1 MRPVTAAVFRQWV
14 LGPAEGVFLF
24 HPRALE
30 RLQREPGRSAVQSG
44 VEICYH
50 LLARRCFLE
59 RLETE
64 NPEALSV
71 IEGLPLPE
79 WILLLP
85 MPGAPALKS
94 TPERTLLRDYWA
106 RRFEGEVARA
116 WQTARDDN
124 QDAAHFGPAALASL
138 IGCTAMAEARDV
150 LMREGVAG
158 AAEGETALCRSFAA
172 RVVRLRYCA
181 PLTRGCCFP
190 AVTDWAAVDHWFEE
204 SGLDLPVPC
213 PGGRLPQALERG
225 RPSADCGLPGVRLP
239 LPADLPFGRCDPDRQ
254 IVERSGPTPR
264 VAPDADGYGGTTA
277 SNALDADVSNG
288 ADSIDQPTAPAL
300 LPGPIPNPP
309 GMPTHLQARCLDALG
324 RGTAIRRRPPGLTR
338 LVRALESVLLAPWKG
353 RSPPPARGRP
363 GDRWSR
369 VRLVRLQSLS
379 AAAQS
384 AEWSGRFAAA
394 LGSLRAARAC
404 YVRIAGEPAPDDPV
418 ALLLEQRQRTAAESL
433 ADRIVVTWR
442 LPAAAASDL
451 RALLWRLATE
461 HGTAAPLAQD
471 LLGHLEIA
479 LQEEHHTY
487 YRIEWRTWL
496 SRGRAR
502 RILPFLSTLK
512 GLAALDTASRLL
524 THLPWPVE
532 DLDRFGA
539 PLNQLTTQISER
551 LERQLRPRL
560 AGALET
566 AGLVPSSARGR
577 LAAGRL
583 TAAMAELIRRR
594 QHLKFTDV
602 RDLLNQDAL
611 SLPDLRLAEIWEGD
625 HLGHFDAAAA
635 PALPGVYQPGA
646 FYVKGLQRLSAPLF
660 GSRKG
665 RCLLR
670 LVVLPGLAAWAA
682 IEVTRLVWKLFTPF
696 DLYPALTGTWPV
708 LLLGAAL
715 SATVNTRRGRVAAV
729 LTWRLATGLIRF
741 LFITGLPRFLRWP
754 PVVWFLTR
762 RLVRTL
768 LDRLL
773 APLALGLL
781 PLLPVAALW
790 SLAMPQAPGVTAWL
804 PVLALAYAFGT
815 LLRDTPAGRRRLDDL
830 VTGWRRF
837 LDLLRQERLA
847 GLIAPVMEFFKQAT
861 RALTEGL
868 HRIRT
873 RLSPRLEERPGTSVL
888 KALAALPWAFCEA
901 VVEFYVV
908 VLIEPQTNPIKH
920 FPVVTLGHKL
930 MLPFLPALS
939 SGLFAA
945 TSPLLPDALAV
956 SLVAVTVFLLPGLFG
971 FLFWELKENWRLYG
985 SNRGAVGT
993 DPVPAARL
1001 GDHGETVAALVRR
1014 GFHGGGLPKA
1024 FDRLRQALDRQ
1035 VREETPNPHE
1045 LRRLLSRLDDYRA
1058 LLARFAE
1065 RELGG
1070 PLREACGGGLKA
1082 VIIEAPRIATQSVVF
1097 HARLLPANAALPVT
1111 LTLRLTPGEQD
1122 LVCALTGDG
1131 PMDTLSA
1138 DCREQIAAAVRWFV
1152 RRCGVQ
1158 APKMCIGLNDI
1169 R

>member
-1 MRPVTAAVFRQWV
+1 MRPVTAAVFRRWV

-30 RLQREPGRSAVQSG
+30 RLQREPGRSAAQSS

-50 LLARRCFLE
+50 LLARGCFLE

-116 WQTARDDN
+116 WQMARDDN
-124 QDAAHFGPAALASL
+124 QDAARFGPAALATL
-138 IGCTAMAEARDV
+138 IGRTAITEARDV
-150 LMREGVAG
+150 LLREGVAG
-158 AAEGETALCRSFAA
+158 ADEGETALCRSFAA

-190 AVTDWAAVDHWFEE
+190 AVTDWTAVDHWLEA
-204 SGLDLPVPC
+204 SGLDLPVPV
-213 PGGRLPQALERG
+213 PGGRLPQTLERG
-225 RPSADCGLPGVRLP
+225 RPAADCGLPGVRLP
-239 LPADLPFGRCDPDRQ
+239 LPADLPFGGSDPDRQ
-254 IVERSGPTPR
+254 T
-264 VAPDADGYGGTTA
+264 APDADRSGGTTA
-277 SNALDADVSNG
+277 SSPLDAG
-288 ADSIDQPTAPAL
+288 ALTETDPIDQPTAPTA
-300 LPGPIPNPP
+300 LPGPTPSAP
-309 GMPTHLQARCLDALG
+309 GMPTHLQARCLDALR

-338 LVRALESVLLAPWKG
+338 LMRALEAVFLGPWRVRFRFPAPT
-353 RSPPPARGRP
+353 RGP
-363 GDRWSR
+363 EGDRWSR
-369 VRLVRLQSLS
+369 VRLVRLQALS
-379 AAAQS
+379 AAAQG
-384 AEWSGRFAAA
+384 AEWNGHFAAA
-394 LGSLRAARAC
+394 LGYLRAARAG
-404 YVRIAGEPAPDDPV
+404 YVRIAGEPVTNDPV
-418 ALLLEQRQRTAAESL
+418 ALHLEQRQWEAAEAL
-433 ADRIVVTWR
+433 ANRIAVTWR
-442 LPAAAASDL
+442 LSPTVADDL

-461 HGTAAPLAQD
+461 RGTAAPLAQD
-471 LLGHLEIA
+471 LLGYLEIA
-479 LQEEHHTY
+479 LQEEHNTY

-496 SRGRAR
+496 SHGRAR

-524 THLPWPVE
+524 AHLPWPVA

-539 PLNQLTTQISER
+539 PLNRLTTRISER
-551 LERQLRPRL
+551 LECQLRPRL

-566 AGLVPSSARGR
+566 AGLVPQSARGR
-577 LAAGRL
+577 LAARRL
-583 TAAMAELIRRR
+583 TDAMANLIRRR
-594 QHLKFTDV
+594 QHLKFNDV

-625 HLGHFDAAAA
+625 HLGRFDAAAA

-660 GSRKG
+660 GSRNG

-670 LVVLPGLAAWAA
+670 LVVMPGLAAWAA
-682 IEVTRLVWKLFTPF
+682 IEVTRLVWKLFTPY
-696 DLYPALTGTWPV
+696 DLHPAVTGAWPV
-708 LLLGAAL
+708 PLLGAAL
-715 SATVNTRRGRVAAV
+715 SATVNTRRGRAAAV
-729 LTWRLATGLIRF
+729 LTWRLTTGLIRF

-815 LLRDTPAGRRRLDDL
+815 LLRDTPAGRRQLDDL

-837 LDLLRQERLA
+837 LDLLHQERLA

-873 RLSPRLEERPGTSVL
+873 RLSPRLNERPGTSVL
-888 KALAALPWAFCEA
+888 KALAALPWTFCEA

-945 TSPLLPDALAV
+945 TSPVLPDALAV

-1014 GFHGGGLPKA
+1014 SFHGGGLPKA

-1045 LRRLLSRLDDYRA
+1045 LRRLLSRLDDFRA

-1065 RELGG
+1065 QELGG
-1070 PLREACGGGLKA
+1070 PLREACGSALDA
-1082 VIIEAPRIATQSVVF
+1082 VIIEPPRIATQLVVF
-1097 HARLLPANAALPVT
+1097 RARLLRADGALPIT
-1111 LTLRLTPGEQD
+1111 LTLSLTPGEQD
-1122 LVCALTGDG
+1122 LVCTLIGDG
-1131 PMDTLSA
+1131 PMNSLSA

-1152 RRCGVQ
+1152 RRCGTQ
-1158 APKMCIGLNDI
+1158 APETCIGLNEI
-1169 R
+1169 RCTH

>member
-1 MRPVTAAVFRQWV
+1 MRPVTAAVFRRWV

-30 RLQREPGRSAVQSG
+30 RLQREPGRSAAQSG

-50 LLARRCFLE
+50 LLARGCFLE

-124 QDAAHFGPAALASL
+124 QDAARFGPAALATL
-138 IGCTAMAEARDV
+138 IGHTAIAEAQDV
-150 LMREGVAG
+150 LLREGVTG
-158 AAEGETALCRSFAA
+158 AAENETALCRSFAA

-190 AVTDWAAVDHWFEE
+190 AVTDWAAVDHWLEA
-204 SGLDLPVPC
+204 SGLDLPVPG

-225 RPSADCGLPGVRLP
+225 RPAADCGLPGVRLP
-239 LPADLPFGRCDPDRQ
+239 LPADLPFGGCDPDRQ
-254 IVERSGPTPR
+254 AAGRS
-264 VAPDADGYGGTTA
+264 GGTTA
-277 SNALDADVSNG
+277 SSPLDAG
-288 ADSIDQPTAPAL
+288 APTGAGPGDQPTAPAL
-300 LPGPIPNPP
+300 LPGPHPP
-309 GMPTHLQARCLDALG
+309 RVPTDLQARCLDALR
-324 RGTAIRRRPPGLTR
+324 RGTAIRRRPPGRTR
-338 LVRALESVLLAPWKG
+338 LVQALETVLLAPWKVRPG
-353 RSPPPARGRP
+353 SPTPARSRA

-369 VRLVRLQSLS
+369 MRPMRLQSLS
-379 AAAQS
+379 AAAQG
-384 AEWSGRFAAA
+384 AEWNGRFAAA
-394 LGSLRAARAC
+394 LGSLRTARTC
-404 YVRIAGEPAPDDPV
+404 YVRIAGEPASDDPV
-418 ALLLEQRQRTAAESL
+418 VRFLEQRQWTATESL

-442 LPAAAASDL
+442 LPTAAANDL

-461 HGTAAPLAQD
+461 RGTAAALAQD
-471 LLGHLEIA
+471 LLEHLEIA
-479 LQEEHHTY
+479 LQEEHNTY

-539 PLNQLTTQISER
+539 PLQQLTTQISER
-551 LERQLRPRL
+551 LESQLRPRL
-560 AGALET
+560 ASALET
-566 AGLVPSSARGR
+566 AGLVPPSARGR
-577 LAAGRL
+577 LAARRL
-583 TAAMAELIRRR
+583 TDAMANLIRRR
-594 QHLKFTDV
+594 QHLKFNDV
-602 RDLLNQDAL
+602 RDLLNQDTL

-625 HLGHFDAAAA
+625 HLGRFDAAAG

-660 GSRKG
+660 GSRNG

-670 LVVLPGLAAWAA
+670 LAVLPGLAAWAA
-682 IEVTRLVWKLFTPF
+682 IEVTRLVWKLFTPY
-696 DLYPALTGTWPV
+696 DLHPALTGAWPV
-708 LLLGAAL
+708 LLLGVAL

-729 LTWRLATGLIRF
+729 LTWRLTTGLIRF

-754 PVVWFLTR
+754 PVVWLSTR

-837 LDLLRQERLA
+837 LDLLHQERLA
-847 GLIAPVMEFFKQAT
+847 GLIAPVMEFFKHAT

-873 RLSPRLEERPGTSVL
+873 RLSPRLDERPGSSVL

-971 FLFWELKENWRLYG
+971 FLFWELKENWRLYD

-1045 LRRLLSRLDDYRA
+1045 LRRLLSRLDDYCA

-1070 PLREACGGGLKA
+1070 LLREACGGGLNA
-1082 VIIEAPRIATQSVVF
+1082 VIIEAPRIATQSVMF
-1097 HARLLPANAALPVT
+1097 RARLLSADGALQVT
-1111 LTLRLTPGEQD
+1111 LTLSLTPGEHD
-1122 LVCALTGDG
+1122 LVCTLICDG
-1131 PMDTLSA
+1131 SMDTLSV
-1138 DCREQIAAAVRWFV
+1138 DCRDQLAAAVRWFV
-1152 RRCGVQ
+1152 RRCGAQ
-1158 APKMCIGLNDI
+1158 APETCIGLNDI